1 MAESYMHSNGI
12 KIENC
17 EHEEKTLWKK
27 RMVQSHAT
35 ADEMNTKFLSHL
47 DLRFESL
54 NKLPGQF
61 NFFQSAIEELKP
73 FIAQQIQK
81 MSENLVNEQRKI
93 EARVSKQVRDVER
106 DYTHKMEQISSQI
119 YDMHKELQSVRG
131 KIREDF
137 LHADSN
143 THDKI
148 VGVEE
153 QCTTVAERLT
163 DINCDTLSLNEKFT
177 EMKDKII
184 DDRLAFIKQSEEM
197 LRLKEGQ
204 EKILRLLRGPESLQS
219 NEKKERPTNVSKR
232 RSAESE
238 DSRSCRDQE
247 LAASQRPLQTAT

>member
-1 MAESYMHSNGI
+1 MHSFLSHLTYPKFIVRI
-12 KIENC
+12 KEMSLPLDTKPAGLMYPRD
-17 EHEEKTLWKK
+17 ETPRQEKTLWKK

-119 YDMHKELQSVRG
+119 YDMHK
-131 KIREDF
+131 
-137 LHADSN
+137 
-143 THDKI
+143 
-148 VGVEE
+148 
-153 QCTTVAERLT
+153 
-163 DINCDTLSLNEKFT
+163 
-177 EMKDKII
+177 
-184 DDRLAFIKQSEEM
+184 
-197 LRLKEGQ
+197 
-204 EKILRLLRGPESLQS
+204 
-219 NEKKERPTNVSKR
+219 
-232 RSAESE
+232 
-238 DSRSCRDQE
+238 
-247 LAASQRPLQTAT
+247 